1 MTQMHP
7 AALAAPPKAR
17 KAEGLAPLP
26 LPLSFHWQW
35 LIPLLKHPP
44 QPHVLSTAIGGGIAV
59 DEGVEA
65 VWIQRRTRSFCRV
78 PLAVRSKR
86 YPGEVGRP
94 DGIGFT
100 SNRLGAAPSPVGG
113 GSSSGRQPLTV
124 HTSGADGE
132 AAAVRSQVF
141 DVPGLYRCCVVSDG
155 MVQAGGCDD

>member
-1 MTQMHP
+1 MHP

-86 YPGEVGRP
+86 YPGVSRP
-94 DGIGFT
+94 ARWHWLHI
-100 SNRLGAAPSPVGG
+100 
-113 GSSSGRQPLTV
+113 
-124 HTSGADGE
+124 E
-132 AAAVRSQVF
+132 
-141 DVPGLYRCCVVSDG
+141 
-155 MVQAGGCDD
+155 QAGGCTVSCRRRQQLGSATAHGAHVWG